1 MAERNVYKAAQKRYR
16 QKLRSVTLR
25 LRKEKDADLIAWLD
39 RQSNKQEVIR
49 ELIRREIEKKEQ

>member
-1 MAERNVYKAAQKRYR
+1 MAGGNTYEAAQKRYR

-39 RQSNKQEVIR
+39 RQSNKQEAIR
-49 ELIRREIEKKEQ
+49 ELIQREIERKGQ